1 MSRGEAAPR
10 TANGKVLLAFTENL
24 PGDLSLKTP
33 LEAIA
38 VLCKKAAGEIS
49 ASPGKTRS
57 PELKVQ
63 RSPFNYW
70 SSADGLP
77 QRCGTSMQQV
87 ANSIK

>member
-57 PELKVQ
+57 P
-63 RSPFNYW
+63 
-70 SSADGLP
+70 D
-77 QRCGTSMQQV
+77 
-87 ANSIK
+87 